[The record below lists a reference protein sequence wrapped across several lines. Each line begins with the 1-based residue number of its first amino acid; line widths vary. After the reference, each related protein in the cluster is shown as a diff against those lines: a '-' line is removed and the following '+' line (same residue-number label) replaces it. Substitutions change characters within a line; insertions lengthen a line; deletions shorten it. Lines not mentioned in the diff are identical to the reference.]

1 MKNEIYSKC
10 LHTLDEKIQTMQDM
24 LAELK
29 TSIMS
34 DTKSSAGDKH
44 ETGRAMAQIE
54 IENNQGQLNEVLK
67 MKETLL
73 RIIPDQAHKKIQL
86 GSVVHTNR
94 GNFYI
99 AVPIGK
105 IKLNSG
111 EEYYVTS
118 ASSPLAQILIGHK
131 RSDEVLF
138 DAQMLTILNVE

>member
-10 LHTLDEKIQTMQDM
+10 LHVLDEKIQTMQDM

-29 TSIMS
+29 TSVMS

-54 IENNQGQLNEVLK
+54 IENNQSQLKVVLK
-67 MKETLL
+67 MKENLL
-73 RIIPDQAHKKIQL
+73 KIDPNQVHKKIQL

-99 AVPIGK
+99 AEPIGK

-118 ASSPLAQILIGHK
+118 SSSPLAQILIGHK

-138 DAQMLTILNVE
+138 DAQILTIHYLE